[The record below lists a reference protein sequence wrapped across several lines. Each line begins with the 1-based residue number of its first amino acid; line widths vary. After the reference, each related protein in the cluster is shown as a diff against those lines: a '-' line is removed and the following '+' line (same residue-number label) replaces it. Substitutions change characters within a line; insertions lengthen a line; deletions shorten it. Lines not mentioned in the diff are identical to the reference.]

1 MLNFKYSTFS
11 VIYNFSH
18 DIDLSTIL
26 QYNLIFVYLLMKIKK
41 KKIHFY
47 VYNNS

>member
-41 KKIHFY
+41 KNVFLR
-47 VYNNS
+47 VQ